1 MEKSLQALNRQ
12 EKIAVWS
19 ERIASCRSSGISVR
33 AWCEENG
40 ISTAS
45 YYKWQKK
52 LFCLTVQSAPQ
63 FAEVCVAP
71 AARISTTV
79 RMGDIS
85 VDIHSGAD
93 EETTAML
100 LRILQ
105 FCLTNDLPVS
115 INLFQRQFKL
125 RNLRHLRCSVR
136 IFHGY
141 RCAHLI
147 AVLAENGASKLTEA

>member
-1 MEKSLQALNRQ
+1 MEKSLQTLNRQ

-19 ERIASCRSSGISVR
+19 GRITACRSSGISVR
-33 AWCEENG
+33 AWCEGNG

-52 LFCLTVQSAPQ
+52 LFCLAAQSAPQ

-71 AARISTTV
+71 AARISATV

-93 EETTAML
+93 AETTAML
-100 LRILQ
+100 LRVLQ
-105 FCLTNDLPVS
+105 SC
-115 INLFQRQFKL
+115 
-125 RNLRHLRCSVR
+125 
-136 IFHGY
+136 
-141 RCAHLI
+141 
-147 AVLAENGASKLTEA
+147 

>member
-19 ERIASCRSSGISVR
+19 ERITACRSSGISVR
-33 AWCEENG
+33 AWCEGYG

-52 LFCLTVQSAPQ
+52 LFCLAAQSAPQ

-71 AARISTTV
+71 VAKISATV
-79 RMGDIS
+79 HLGDIS

-93 EETTAML
+93 AETTAML

-105 FCLTNDLPVS
+105 SC
-115 INLFQRQFKL
+115 
-125 RNLRHLRCSVR
+125 
-136 IFHGY
+136 
-141 RCAHLI
+141 
-147 AVLAENGASKLTEA
+147 

>member
-1 MEKSLQALNRQ
+1 MEKSLQALNSQ
-12 EKIAVWS
+12 EKISVWS
-19 ERIASCRSSGISVR
+19 ERIAACRSSGISVR

-52 LFCLTVQSAPQ
+52 LFHLAAQSSPQ

-71 AARISTTV
+71 TAKISATV
-79 RMGDIS
+79 HLGNIS

-93 EETTAML
+93 AETTAML

-105 FCLTNDLPVS
+105 SC
-115 INLFQRQFKL
+115 
-125 RNLRHLRCSVR
+125 
-136 IFHGY
+136 
-141 RCAHLI
+141 
-147 AVLAENGASKLTEA
+147 